1 MALSEQPVPKKQKVD
16 AESGTKSAE
25 PAPSVIISDA
35 LANFFGITGRE
46 MLQSEVLRRI
56 WEYIKVNQLEV
67 INGELKFILNSC
79 TLALPH

>member
-1 MALSEQPVPKKQKVD
+1 V
-16 AESGTKSAE
+16 ESGTRSAE
-25 PAPSVIISDA
+25 PTPSVIISDA

-67 INGELKFILNSC
+67 SNRKLKFVLTSC
-79 TLALPH
+79 TLVH